1 MNDMEAKQFIRELII
16 AFPTFEIVAKE
27 SPNLSDTH
35 RSWAKA
41 WDDLTLIECREALA
55 KLIKSGGIGYEDYRG
70 PGPFIR
76 RLVLADRRNTPMS
89 EDELVSHARHQQEA
103 AKRRAEYQKLP
114 MDATMQRAYAVGRAM
129 LERGEPMCIV
139 HDVTDRIIAG
149 EEVGEIQQAFRSY
162 ASA

>member
-1 MNDMEAKQFIRELII
+1 LNLEEGKQFVRELITK
-16 AFPTFEIVAKE
+16 FPTFESVAKD
-27 SPNLSDTH
+27 SPDLGATH
-35 RSWAKA
+35 RGWIAA

-149 EEVGEIQQAFRSY
+149 EEIGEIQQAFRSY

>member
-1 MNDMEAKQFIRELII
+1 VNDLEAKQFIRELII
-16 AFPTFEIVAKE
+16 SFPTFESVAKE

-41 WDDLTLIECREALA
+41 WDDLTLSECQAALA
-55 KLIKSGGIGYEDYRG
+55 KLTKAGGIGWDDYRS

-76 RLVLADRRNTPMS
+76 SLVMRDRKNTPMS
-89 EDELVSHARHQQEA
+89 EDELVSHSQQQREA

-114 MDATMQRAYAVGRAM
+114 MDATMQRAFAVGRAM
-129 LERGEPMCIV
+129 LDRGEPMYLV

-149 EEVGEIQQAFRSY
+149 EDVGDLKKAV
-162 ASA
+162 